1 MRDPLR
7 HRLWR
12 ELRHDIGKYIALFLF
27 LMLTTGVVS
36 GFIVAAG
43 SMVSAYDESF
53 DKYTVE
59 SGHFILEDALS
70 AETEAKLS
78 AAGITVYPL
87 YYKELTL
94 DNENTVRVY
103 KDRTDVDRVC
113 LMDGKMPENGQIAV
127 DRLYAENNG
136 LGIGGTVA
144 GLEVSGTVALSD
156 YTALFKNNT
165 DMMLDANKFSVA
177 VVSDET
183 FEGIN
188 ENLHYCYAWL
198 NNDRSLTGEQCHDK
212 AGEISGILAGD
223 AEIVEVLDRQ
233 DNQAIMFAGDDM
245 VGDKSMMIV
254 LLYVVIVILGF
265 VFGITTRS
273 TVEQESGTVGTL
285 LASGYTRRELVRRYM
300 SVPLTVTLAAAVIG
314 NVLGYT
320 VFKDVCAALYYHS
333 YSLPTYVTVWS
344 SEAFIK
350 TTLVP
355 CALIAAVVTLVL
367 RRMMRLP
374 IQSFLRHDLRVRK
387 KQFIPKLRGGGI
399 MKRFRMRVVLQNRGA
414 YITLFI
420 GILLANVL
428 LLFGLVMPPVLDNF
442 KDEVVESKFSDYQYI
457 LKVPALTE
465 NENAEPFCVTSLEN
479 SGDDAEISVYGIR
492 RQSDY
497 VETKDLPSYTY
508 NVLVSSSMADKYGL
522 KRGDT
527 ITLHEKYGDKEYTLT
542 VFGVK
547 DYPASLAIF
556 MDKVNFNDL
565 FDLNSY
571 FFNGYFSNEKLDDL
585 DPEAVSSVI
594 TEHDLTVITDQLDD
608 SMGRMFPIMG
618 GFSLTLYML
627 LVYLLSKMII
637 EKNARSISMLKI
649 LGYSRREISSV
660 YNSATAIVV
669 GVSLIVTV
677 PISAVV
683 MKWLYN
689 YFMAQMSGWVTF
701 YIAPWIWL
709 AMPALGAAV
718 YFLVHLI
725 QTKRL
730 ERVPMAQALRMADM

>member
-12 ELRHDIGKYIALFLF
+12 ELKHDVGKYIALFLF
-27 LMLTTGVVS
+27 LMLTAGFVS
-36 GFIVAAG
+36 GFIVAG
-43 SMVSAYDESF
+43 SSMVNAYDESF
-53 DKYTVE
+53 DKYTAE
-59 SGHFILEDALS
+59 NGHFILEDALS
-70 AETEAKLS
+70 AETETKLND
-78 AAGITVYPL
+78 AGITVYPI
-87 YYKELTL
+87 YYKEITL

-103 KDRTDVDRVC
+103 KNRTDVDRVC
-113 LMDGKMPENGQIAV
+113 LMDGEMPENGQIVV
-127 DRLYAENNG
+127 DRLYAENND
-136 LGIGGTVA
+136 LSIGDTVA

-177 VVSDET
+177 IVSDET

-198 NNDRSLTGEQCHDK
+198 NNDKTMTGEQCHDK
-212 AGEISGILAGD
+212 ANEISDILAED

-233 DNQAIMFAGDDM
+233 DNQAIVFAGDDM
-245 VGDKSMMIV
+245 VGDKSMVVV
-254 LLYVVIVILGF
+254 LLYVVIVVLGF

-273 TVEQESGTVGTL
+273 TIEQESGTVGTL
-285 LASGYTRRELVRRYM
+285 LASGYTRGELVRHYM
-300 SVPLTVTLAAAVIG
+300 SVPLVVTLAAAVIG

-320 VFKDVCAALYYHS
+320 VFKNVCVAMYYHS

-344 SEAFIK
+344 AEAFIK

-355 CALIAAVVTLVL
+355 CVLIAVVVTLVL

-374 IQSFLRHDLRVRK
+374 IQSFLRHDLKVRK
-387 KQFIPKLRGGGI
+387 KQFIPKLRGGSI
-399 MKRFRMRVVLQNRGA
+399 MKRFRTRVVLQNRGA

-420 GILLANVL
+420 GILLANIL
-428 LLFGLVMPPVLDNF
+428 LLFGLIMPPVLDNF
-442 KDEVVESKFSDYQYI
+442 KGEVVESKFSDYQYI
-457 LKVPALTE
+457 LKVPTLTE
-465 NENAEPFCVTSLEN
+465 NENAEPFCVASLEN
-479 SGDDAEISVYGIR
+479 NGDDAEISVYGIQR
-492 RQSDY
+492 ESDY
-497 VETKDLPSYTY
+497 VETRDLPSYTY
-508 NVLVSSSMADKYGL
+508 NVLVSNSMADKYGL

-547 DYPASLAIF
+547 YYPASMAIF

-571 FFNGYFSNEKLDDL
+571 FFNGYFSDEKLTDL

-594 TEHDLTVITDQLDD
+594 TEHDLTVVADQLDD
-608 SMGRMFPIMG
+608 SMGRMFPMIG

-637 EKNARSISMLKI
+637 EKNAQSISMLKI

-669 GVSLIVTV
+669 GVSLIVTI

-683 MKWLYN
+683 MKWLYD

-701 YIAPWIWL
+701 YIAPWIWF

-718 YFLVHLI
+718 YFIVHLI

-730 ERVPMAQALRMADM
+730 ERVPMAQALKMADM